1 MVDYDTPEGRN
12 RVLLGASLW
21 MNLENITGKKTVAT
35 DRELKDSIN
44 VKCPEG
50 KSVQTEG
57 RLEVSRSWRKGE
69 LRVTGERYWF
79 LCGATEMFWKA
90 R

>member
-1 MVDYDTPEGRN
+1 MDYDTPEGRN
-12 RVLLGASLW
+12 RVLPGASLW
-21 MNLENITGKKTVAT
+21 MHLENITGKKTVAT
-35 DRELKDSIN
+35 DRVLKDSIN

-50 KSVQTEG
+50 KSVQTER
-57 RLEVSRSWRKGE
+57 RLEVARSWQKGE

-79 LCGATEMFWKA
+79 LCGVIKMFWNS